1 MTTYDFSKLL
11 QDAKAGGA
19 WPIGEYD
26 FEVADTIVKVSSNGS
41 GNEMIE
47 TKLRCLVGPYAGK
60 HISNKFVLSPDNP
73 TALNIFFRH
82 MTAFGLDSN
91 FFAAVGQGDLT
102 PVAEALRGR
111 RARIT
116 LGHREWNGSTQNEIK
131 AVNPVTAP
139 VNIVGAPGGQVPNGA
154 AAPPPPPPG
163 AQVPQTVSPP
173 PPPAQPAAPPPPVA
187 TAPTAPPPPP
197 APNPQPTP
205 APAGPP
211 PAPAPTPA
219 PAPASAPPA
228 PPAPTAPEPAPATG
242 SGTPPPGYTQELWDS
257 IPDAARQAILGA
269 QPVAATTPAGPP
281 PPPEMPV

>member
-26 FEVADTIVKVSSNGS
+26 FEVADTLVKQSSNGS
-41 GNEMIE
+41 GNEMIV
-47 TKLRCLVGPYAGK
+47 TKLRCLVGPYANK
-60 HISNKFVLSPDNP
+60 HITNNFVLTIENP

-82 MTAFGLDSN
+82 MNAFGLDDN
-91 FFAAVGQGDLT
+91 FFGAVGQGNLA
-102 PVAEALRGR
+102 PVAEALKGR

-116 LGHREWNGSTQNEIK
+116 LGHREWNGSTQNDIK
-131 AVNPVTAP
+131 AIKPITSPMNV
-139 VNIVGAPGGQVPNGA
+139 VGAPGAQVPNGA
-154 AAPPPPPPG
+154 TPALPPPPG

-187 TAPTAPPPPP
+187 AAPTAPPPPP

-269 QPVAATTPAGPP
+269 QPVAAAPAGPP

>member
-26 FEVADTIVKVSSNGS
+26 FEVADTLVKQSSNGS
-41 GNEMIE
+41 GNEMIV
-47 TKLRCLVGPYAGK
+47 TKLRCLVGPYANK
-60 HISNKFVLSPDNP
+60 HITNNFVLTIENP

-82 MTAFGLDSN
+82 MNAFGLDDN
-91 FFAAVGQGDLT
+91 FFGAVGQGNLA
-102 PVAEALRGR
+102 PVAEALKGR

-116 LGHREWNGSTQNEIK
+116 LGHREWNGSTQNDIK
-131 AVNPVTAP
+131 AIKPITSPMNV
-139 VNIVGAPGGQVPNGA
+139 VGAPGAQVPNGA
-154 AAPPPPPPG
+154 TPALPPPPG